1 MAPLTED
8 DRTLIGI
15 LRIEKDLNAY
25 QMINEFPARNWSK
38 NNLNRLIRQIDA
50 SRVCFK
56 KNSSLHIWPENFSTT
71 FFCSRCWTEISQE
84 LINGAIDQWA
94 RRIDAV
100 IRARGRHI
108 EYLFD

>member
-1 MAPLTED
+1 MQNMKYVTKQLNKSAWHRRRAEELSAAAAAARRSTK
-8 DRTLIGI
+8 IGGGGAQ
-15 LRIEKDLNAY
+15 EKSAAT
-25 QMINEFPARNWSK
+25 ARRGRRRALHLK
-38 NNLNRLIRQIDA
+38 
-50 SRVCFK
+50 RV
-56 KNSSLHIWPENFSTT
+56 IT
-71 FFCSRCWTEISQE
+71 RCWTELSQE